1 MLLYQP
7 VFDLRTMQP
16 IGCEVLARLKEGNR
30 TWTPDQMIPAIMSQR
45 LERIFDHAVMRKAIR
60 ELAEHLPQIDQ
71 GKFSVALNCFPQ
83 NIEASRL
90 IPLLADALE
99 ECGRK
104 DLEICIEVTEHSL
117 SSELIT
123 EVQQLKAHG
132 FLIAVDDFGTGYSN
146 LRTVTQLSPQIL
158 KIDRSFVYELEDNTV
173 RSNLIPEIVRIASAV
188 DAYTVAEGI
197 EKIEQVELLLSEGVP
212 YGQGYA
218 LGRPM
223 NINTFINFLVGEPQ
237 RQ

>member
-1 MLLYQP
+1 
-7 VFDLRTMQP
+7 
-16 IGCEVLARLKEGNR
+16 
-30 TWTPDQMIPAIMSQR
+30 
-45 LERIFDHAVMRKAIR
+45 
-60 ELAEHLPQIDQ
+60 
-71 GKFSVALNCFPQ
+71 FPQ

-104 DLEICIEVTEHSL
+104 DFEICIEVTEHSL

-188 DAYTVAEGI
+188 NAYTVAEGI

-223 NINTFINFLVGEPQ
+223 NINAFINFLVGEPQ

>member
-1 MLLYQP
+1 
-7 VFDLRTMQP
+7 
-16 IGCEVLARLKEGNR
+16 
-30 TWTPDQMIPAIMSQR
+30 
-45 LERIFDHAVMRKAIR
+45 
-60 ELAEHLPQIDQ
+60 
-71 GKFSVALNCFPQ
+71 
-83 NIEASRL
+83 
-90 IPLLADALE
+90 LE

-104 DLEICIEVTEHSL
+104 DFEICIEVTEHSL

-188 DAYTVAEGI
+188 NAYTVAEGI

-223 NINTFINFLVGEPQ
+223 NINAFINFLVGEPQ